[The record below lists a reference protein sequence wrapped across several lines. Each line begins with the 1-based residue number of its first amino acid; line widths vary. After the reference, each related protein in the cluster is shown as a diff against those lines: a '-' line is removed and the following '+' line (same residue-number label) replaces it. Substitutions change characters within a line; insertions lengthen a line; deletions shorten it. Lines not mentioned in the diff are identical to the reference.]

1 MNLNP
6 AFEFQFIYI
15 LDNAVLAWGLAACG
29 LAQFSKLLFELI
41 FKQRWRPSVLIETGG
56 MPSSHSALVT
66 GTAAGIGLQLGFN
79 DPVFALASTIAF
91 IVMYD
96 ASGIRRSAGLT
107 GTVAKVAAGA
117 FEHLPVTRVVN
128 LNRALEELK
137 KNGFIVVGL
146 SGDGQTSIS
155 MFNEKT
161 PLVVIVGSEDKGIS
175 LLTQKKCDFLLRI
188 PLKGK
193 TSSLNA
199 SVAAAV
205 SLFHLTGK

>member
-6 AFEFQFIYI
+6 GFESQFIYI

-66 GTAAGIGLQLGFN
+66 GTAAGVGLQLGFD

-107 GTVAKVAAGA
+107 AAKV
-117 FEHLPVTRVVN
+117 N
-128 LNRALEELK
+128 
-137 KNGFIVVGL
+137 
-146 SGDGQTSIS
+146 QIS
-155 MFNEKT
+155 KDNFNELSLENTLKESLGHT
-161 PLVVIVGSEDKGIS
+161 KIEVLVGSLLGPIVALPGIFFIGS
-175 LLTQKKCDFLLRI
+175 
-188 PLKGK
+188 PLHILKMIG
-193 TSSLNA
+193 L
-199 SVAAAV
+199 V
-205 SLFHLTGK
+205 SL

>member
-1 MNLNP
+1 MNLNSD
-6 AFEFQFIYI
+6 FEFQFIYI

-66 GTAAGIGLQLGFN
+66 GTAAGVGLQLGFD

-107 GTVAKVAAGA
+107 AAKVNQISKDN
-117 FEHLPVTRVVN
+117 FKEVSSENT
-128 LNRALEELK
+128 LK
-137 KNGFIVVGL
+137 ESLGHTKAEVL
-146 SGDGQTSIS
+146 
-155 MFNEKT
+155 
-161 PLVVIVGSEDKGIS
+161 VGSFLGPIVALPGIF
-175 LLTQKKCDFLLRI
+175 FLGS
-188 PLKGK
+188 PLHILQMIG
-193 TSSLNA
+193 L
-199 SVAAAV
+199 V
-205 SLFHLTGK
+205 SL

>member
-41 FKQRWRPSVLIETGG
+41 FKQRWRPSVLIATGG

-66 GTAAGIGLQLGFN
+66 GTTAGIGLQLGFN

-107 GTVAKVAAGA
+107 AAKVNQILKDNSIELSSETTLKESLGHTKIEVLIGSILGPIVA
-117 FEHLPVTRVVN
+117 LP
-128 LNRALEELK
+128 
-137 KNGFIVVGL
+137 GIFFIGSPLDILQMIGL
-146 SGDGQTSIS
+146 
-155 MFNEKT
+155 
-161 PLVVIVGSEDKGIS
+161 
-175 LLTQKKCDFLLRI
+175 
-188 PLKGK
+188 
-193 TSSLNA
+193 
-199 SVAAAV
+199 V
-205 SLFHLTGK
+205 SL

>member
-107 GTVAKVAAGA
+107 AAKVNQI
-117 FEHLPVTRVVN
+117 LKDN
-128 LNRALEELK
+128 SNEL
-137 KNGFIVVGL
+137 
-146 SGDGQTSIS
+146 S
-155 MFNEKT
+155 
-161 PLVVIVGSEDKGIS
+161 SETTLKES
-175 LLTQKKCDFLLRI
+175 L
-188 PLKGK
+188 
-193 TSSLNA
+193 
-199 SVAAAV
+199 AV
-205 SLFHLTGK
+205 SYTHLTLPTNREV

>member
-1 MNLNP
+1 MNFNP
-6 AFEFQFIYI
+6 TFEFQFIYI

-107 GTVAKVAAGA
+107 AAKVNQI
-117 FEHLPVTRVVN
+117 LKDN
-128 LNRALEELK
+128 SNELSSETTLK
-137 KNGFIVVGL
+137 ESLGHTKIEVL
-146 SGDGQTSIS
+146 
-155 MFNEKT
+155 
-161 PLVVIVGSEDKGIS
+161 VGSILGPIVALPGIFFIGS
-175 LLTQKKCDFLLRI
+175 
-188 PLKGK
+188 PLHILQMIG
-193 TSSLNA
+193 L
-199 SVAAAV
+199 V
-205 SLFHLTGK
+205 SL

>member
-107 GTVAKVAAGA
+107 AAKVNQI
-117 FEHLPVTRVVN
+117 FKDN
-128 LNRALEELK
+128 
-137 KNGFIVVGL
+137 
-146 SGDGQTSIS
+146 S
-155 MFNEKT
+155 NE
-161 PLVVIVGSEDKGIS
+161 
-175 LLTQKKCDFLLRI
+175 
-188 PLKGK
+188 
-193 TSSLNA
+193 
-199 SVAAAV
+199 
-205 SLFHLTGK
+205 